1 MTEGLSTGQ
10 PKFDKKKIEEKRMK
24 FEREVWY
31 GNFGNDEMKPT
42 PEQIELKKKRK
53 ERKLEII
60 EEKKAKQKRKNFK
73 LKTEGLILELIE
85 RKVNTFY
92 KIKNCLKENYY
103 PHKENEIRNALSRLL
118 SKNKVIKVT
127 KRIYAPN
134 FK

>member
-1 MTEGLSTGQ
+1 MNKDIDKLLKIPDFLRRTTTDSTQQTEINKEDQRIFIWSHH
-10 PKFDKKKIEEKRMK
+10 P
-24 FEREVWY
+24 V
-31 GNFGNDEMKPT
+31 
-42 PEQIELKKKRK
+42 IELKKKRK
-53 ERKLEII
+53 ERKLEIT

-103 PHKENEIRNALSRLL
+103 PHKENEILNSLSRLL
-118 SKNKVIKVT
+118 SKNKVIKLT